1 MKQIIAAI
9 LLFTLLATT
18 SCKKETNN
26 TGNPSNPYEP
36 INVLQA
42 NAAFEHIWDTTM
54 LMQTFG
60 KYGMSDMTIEND
72 HLFHFVYIQNAIG
85 GVNGYE
91 SFYRNTVDLNSK
103 KVIPL
108 PKGAKQFPDFKN
120 FVSGSGDMRQQ
131 LQVHAFRPYT
141 NQYIMALMTYAGP
154 RGSTYLHVSGDA
166 GYNGLGGVV
175 GQGHLG
181 EFEGYFME
189 MGYRNLSIY
198 LYPNMVYSF
207 VGLNPNPNPY
217 LLSGLN
223 LLWGGFNTIGSY
235 MFNNGNN
242 IRPLFTEAERGKST
256 LFATTRDN
264 NLIVAEYVPTDLPV
278 PVFKETPATVVASV
292 PYIPYY
298 PSFTGTAKTYRHYS
312 KDGKQ
317 MGLFV
322 YHPDTKKYF
331 SFVYNFQTKEL
342 RKVLDGA
349 SLLYGSETDSDIAF
363 DEHGNMYY
371 TGYANN
377 GANKQGISIYKISNG
392 SQTLVGSDN
401 FLKFG
406 EVIKIKYL
414 SGIIYLA
421 VQGRKAG
428 TQVQQLSI
436 LKQK

>member
-36 INVLQA
+36 ISVLNA
-42 NAAFEHIWDTTM
+42 NSAFEHVWDTTM

-108 PKGAKQFPDFKN
+108 PKDAKQFPDFKN
-120 FVSGSGDMRQQ
+120 FVTGSGDLRQQ
-131 LQVHAFRPYT
+131 LQVHEFRPYT

-223 LLWGGFNTIGSY
+223 LLWGG
-235 MFNNGNN
+235 
-242 IRPLFTEAERGKST
+242 L
-256 LFATTRDN
+256 
-264 NLIVAEYVPTDLPV
+264 
-278 PVFKETPATVVASV
+278 
-292 PYIPYY
+292 
-298 PSFTGTAKTYRHYS
+298 
-312 KDGKQ
+312 
-317 MGLFV
+317 
-322 YHPDTKKYF
+322 
-331 SFVYNFQTKEL
+331 
-342 RKVLDGA
+342 
-349 SLLYGSETDSDIAF
+349 
-363 DEHGNMYY
+363 
-371 TGYANN
+371 
-377 GANKQGISIYKISNG
+377 
-392 SQTLVGSDN
+392 
-401 FLKFG
+401 
-406 EVIKIKYL
+406 
-414 SGIIYLA
+414 
-421 VQGRKAG
+421 
-428 TQVQQLSI
+428 
-436 LKQK
+436 